1 MIKVLL
7 PICFVLS
14 FGLVDF
20 WWVMWVLCSLLVF
33 MDMCQFSGGV
43 FSMFF
48 GYSDRISV
56 LLVVLSL
63 WVGLA
68 GYFGWFGSGWFNTVS
83 TRKLYSLVL
92 RFLIL
97 CLFFRFF
104 SLNSLVFYLF
114 FELSLIPILLIIMG

>member
-1 MIKVLL
+1 
-7 PICFVLS
+7 
-14 FGLVDF
+14 
-20 WWVMWVLCSLLVF
+20 VLCSLLVF
-33 MDMCQFSGGV
+33 MDMCQFRGGV
-43 FSMFF
+43 FSMYF

-56 LLVVLSL
+56 LLVVLRL

-83 TRKLYSLVL
+83 TRKLFSLVL

-97 CLFFRFF
+97 CLFFSFF